1 MVDIGGGEGR
11 FTCEMLNEIGTVPR
25 SIHVVEP
32 SDENVE
38 EYCKRITTQFPSI
51 QAVEPCRGGIE
62 AFVDKL
68 PTGPVYLASHSLYRV
83 CDHDERGR
91 SEIVRKLVQKGSA
104 GQLLIVMASRQS
116 QAYTVKH
123 MVRTGVLKRGDP
135 STFGEDIRE
144 LIPKGYR
151 VSWEIRDSFM
161 DLRVPLRDGEL
172 MIAWL
177 SYFCRIDALH
187 LRPHI
192 ATLRK
197 ILIDATILKRQ
208 LPQMVQ
214 SWIEGVSTRAGRTTD
229 DATPILFHKEVV
241 IRVSSAN

>member
-1 MVDIGGGEGR
+1 
-11 FTCEMLNEIGTVPR
+11 
-25 SIHVVEP
+25 
-32 SDENVE
+32 
-38 EYCKRITTQFPSI
+38 
-51 QAVEPCRGGIE
+51 
-62 AFVDKL
+62 
-68 PTGPVYLASHSLYRV
+68 
-83 CDHDERGR
+83 
-91 SEIVRKLVQKGSA
+91 
-104 GQLLIVMASRQS
+104 
-116 QAYTVKH
+116 